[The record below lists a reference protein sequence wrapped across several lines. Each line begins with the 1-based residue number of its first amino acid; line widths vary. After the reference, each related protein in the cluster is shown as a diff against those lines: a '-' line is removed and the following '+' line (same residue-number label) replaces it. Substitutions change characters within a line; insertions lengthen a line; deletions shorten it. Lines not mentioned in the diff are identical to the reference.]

1 MITPVS
7 HSRVGLGTLFGRLK
21 GRNGLIGAIWSCLN
35 AGAGVALPFV
45 VFIFFAHVLMPAQV
59 GMIVLGVSCAEFV
72 KAIGLSGLYEAL
84 LQQSIDR
91 QRYHE
96 TAFAVLLLSGLVL
109 LGVYAG
115 MITLLARMIDGVA
128 ATYPALLVIGLRIP
142 LDLATLQPQAV
153 LAQRLSYR
161 RMAIRSIIANVGA
174 GAVGIGLALT
184 GRPMAGMVTY
194 QVGQSALILLT
205 TAIGTAALAW
215 PRLHRDCLRRMAHE
229 ATMSSIVRLVAATN
243 NYVDQIIIATML
255 SSTRLAYFNLAKR
268 VETTFITASASFSAI
283 LFQPLFATTDA
294 AGREPVLRK
303 GLATLTLLCGLP
315 VAFLVING
323 DRVVPLVFGA
333 RWAPAAPVVA
343 LLAIAG
349 LLRALGSVHGA
360 LLSVSGRNRQLAI
373 MSSVSAL
380 SGILGVVVTARYG
393 VVWCAAA
400 LMLKNLAITMW
411 MAVST
416 RRDVPHTAR
425 AYLVE
430 VIVPVALMLSGVAGG
445 GMLAGATISHAAP
458 AATIAILIASIL
470 AGACGGLIC
479 YARRL
484 LRIAPASIPV
494 NG

>member
-1 MITPVS
+1 MLRFRINFAGLLR
-7 HSRVGLGTLFGRLK
+7 RVEGRAGLM
-21 GRNGLIGAIWSCLN
+21 GAIWSSVN
-35 AGAGVALPFV
+35 AGAGVALPFL
-45 VFIFFAHVLMPAQV
+45 VFIFFAHVLMPAQI
-59 GMIVLGVSCAEFV
+59 GLIVLGVSCAEFV

-84 LQQSIDR
+84 LQQSTDR

-96 TAFAVLLLSGLVL
+96 TALAVLLLSGFVL

-115 MITLLARMIDGVA
+115 MITLLARTIDGVA
-128 ATYPALLVIGLRIP
+128 TTYFALLAIGLRVP
-142 LDLATLQPQAV
+142 LDLATLQPQAI

-161 RMAIRSIIANVGA
+161 RMAIRAIIANAGA

-184 GRPMAGMVTY
+184 GRPMAGMIVY

-205 TAIGTAALAW
+205 TVIGTAALAR

-243 NYVDQIIIATML
+243 NYVDQIIIAAML

-294 AGREPVLRK
+294 ASREPVLRK

-315 VAFLVING
+315 VTFLMING
-323 DRVVPLVFGA
+323 DRIVPLVFGA
-333 RWAPAAPVVA
+333 SWTPAAPVVG
-343 LLAIAG
+343 LLAIGG

-360 LLSVSGRNRQLAI
+360 LLSVSGRNRQLAV
-373 MSSVSAL
+373 MSTVSAL
-380 SGILGVVVTARYG
+380 TGIVGVAVTARYG

-400 LMLKNLAITMW
+400 LTVKNLAITLW
-411 MAVST
+411 LAVST
-416 RRDVPHTAR
+416 RRDVSHMAR
-425 AYLVE
+425 AYLIE
-430 VIVPVALMLSGVAGG
+430 VIVPLALMLSGAAGG
-445 GMLAGATISHAAP
+445 RLIAGATLSSAAP
-458 AATIAILIASIL
+458 ATTIAVLTVSIL
-470 AGACGGLIC
+470 AGAGGGLIS

-484 LRIAPASIPV
+484 LRTAPASVPV

>member
-1 MITPVS
+1 MTASMPQTRI
-7 HSRVGLGTLFGRLK
+7 GLAALRGRLQD
-21 GRNGLIGAIWSCLN
+21 RDGLIGALWSCLN
-35 AGAGVALPFV
+35 AGAGVALPFL
-45 VFIFFAHVLMPAQV
+45 VFIFFAHALTPAQV
-59 GMIVLGVSCAEFV
+59 GLIVLGVSCAEFV

-84 LQQSIDR
+84 LQQSTDR
-91 QRYHE
+91 RRYHE
-96 TAFAVLLLSGLVL
+96 TAIAVLLLSGLVL

-128 ATYPALLVIGLRIP
+128 TTYPALLAIGLRIP

-161 RMAIRSIIANVGA
+161 RMATRAIVANLGA

-184 GRPMAGMVTY
+184 GRPMTGMVVY

-205 TAIGTAALAW
+205 TVIGTGALAR
-215 PRLHRDCLRRMAHE
+215 PRLHHDCLRHMAHE
-229 ATMSSIVRLVAATN
+229 ATMASIVRLVAATN
-243 NYVDQIIIATML
+243 NYVDQIIIAAML
-255 SSTRLAYFNLAKR
+255 NSTRLAYFNLAKR

-283 LFQPLFATTDA
+283 LFQPLFANTDA
-294 AGREPVLRK
+294 AGREPVMRR
-303 GLATLTLLCGLP
+303 GLALLTLLCGLP
-315 VAFLVING
+315 VTFLVIDG
-323 DRVVPLVFGA
+323 DRLVPLVFGA
-333 RWAPAAPVVA
+333 RWLPAAPVVA

-393 VVWCAAA
+393 VASCATA
-400 LMLKNLAITMW
+400 LMLKNLAITLW

-416 RRDVPHTAR
+416 RRDVSHMAR
-425 AYLVE
+425 AYLIE
-430 VIVPVALMLSGVAGG
+430 VIVPLTLMLSGAAGG
-445 GMLAGATISHAAP
+445 RLLVGATLSNAAP
-458 AATIAILIASIL
+458 AATFSVLIVSIL
-470 AGACGGLIC
+470 AGAGGGVVC
-479 YARRL
+479 YGRHL
-484 LRIAPASIPV
+484 LRTAPASIPA

>member
-1 MITPVS
+1 M
-7 HSRVGLGTLFGRLK
+7 SRSRIGLAVLFSRLK
-21 GRNGLIGAIWSCLN
+21 GRDGLMGAAWSSLN
-35 AGAGVALPFV
+35 AGAGVALPFL
-45 VFIFFAHVLMPAQV
+45 VFIFFAHVLVPAQV
-59 GMIVLGVSCAEFV
+59 GLIVLGVSCAEFV

-84 LQQSIDR
+84 LQQSTDR

-96 TAFAVLLLSGLVL
+96 TAFAVLLISGFAL

-115 MITLLARMIDGVA
+115 MITLLARMIDGA
-128 ATYPALLVIGLRIP
+128 GAIYPALLFIGLRVP
-142 LDLATLQPQAV
+142 LDLATLQPQAI

-161 RMAIRSIIANVGA
+161 RMAIRAIIANVGA

-184 GRPMAGMVTY
+184 GRPLVGMVVY
-194 QVGQSALILLT
+194 QVGQSVLILLT
-205 TAIGTAALAW
+205 TVIGTAALAR
-215 PRLHRDCLRRMAHE
+215 PRLHRDCLRHMTHE
-229 ATMSSIVRLVAATN
+229 ATMASIVRLVAATN

-315 VAFLVING
+315 VTFLMING
-323 DRVVPLVFGA
+323 DRVVPLVFGT

-373 MSSVSAL
+373 MSTASAL
-380 SGILGVVVTARYG
+380 SGVVGVAVTARYG
-393 VVWCAAA
+393 IVWCAVA
-400 LMLKNLAITMW
+400 LLLKNLVITLW
-411 MAVST
+411 LAVST
-416 RRDVPHTAR
+416 RRDVNHMAR
-425 AYLVE
+425 AYLTE
-430 VIVPVALMLSGVAGG
+430 VIVPVALMLSGAAGG
-445 GMLAGATISHAAP
+445 RLLASATITNAAP
-458 AATIAILIASIL
+458 TATIAVLTASIL
-470 AGACGGLIC
+470 AGAGGGLISQ
-479 YARRL
+479 ARRL
-484 LRIAPASIPV
+484 LRTAPASIPI